1 MLFLAFWISKSDSSI
16 KCSDAV
22 LCSMLKIGCSIQ
34 SFLSS
39 SISTIPAEFTS
50 KNRPSLLNQQSPLS
64 QAAHSKSNISYI
76 FQYDPLHSTQKS
88 RWGGGGSL
96 SDVFRFSSPSV
107 TPSAAARVRL
117 LARTDW
123 LWHLSAL
130 SWTAEQHCYSSRDID
145 SPFAPAPWSCGLQRC
160 IFGNLRVLSV

>member
-22 LCSMLKIGCSIQ
+22 LCSTLKIGRSIQ
-34 SFLSS
+34 SFWSS

-50 KNRPSLLNQQSPLS
+50 KNRPSLLNQQSPLN
-64 QAAHSKSNISYI
+64 QAAHSKSNLSYI
-76 FQYDPLHSTQKS
+76 FQYDPLHSTQNPDS
-88 RWGGGGSL
+88 GGGPL

-117 LARTDW
+117 LAGLIGFDTSQ
-123 LWHLSAL
+123 LWAGRLSNTVIPAGIL
-130 SWTAEQHCYSSRDID
+130 IAPLHRHPDPVDYSAAYLGI
-145 SPFAPAPWSCGLQRC
+145 WGC
-160 IFGNLRVLSV
+160 